1 MSAKQNGARSAESP
15 MSSMAAMMQAPS
27 ANGFVVS
34 QRLAQEATRFWAQR
48 MRAYADQV
56 EVLAHCT
63 DANQIIAAQAQFI
76 ERMQAEFAAET
87 EALSQIWKAGGEDA
101 SDDKRTS

>member
-1 MSAKQNGARSAESP
+1 MSAKNNGAQSAESP
-15 MSSMAAMMQAPS
+15 MSSMAAMMQGPA

-34 QRLAQEATRFWAQR
+34 QRLAHEATRFWAQR

-56 EVLAHCT
+56 EVLAKCT
-63 DANQIIAAQAQFI
+63 DPNQIIAAQAQFI

-87 EALSQIWKAGGEDA
+87 EALSQIWKSAGDDA
-101 SDDKRTS
+101 QDGKRTS